1 MNIMKQTALLIA
13 KRTIAFCLLALSK
26 LIMQTNHVVA
36 QDPLF
41 TQFYA
46 NPLYL
51 NPAMAGSHLCPRFSM
66 NYRNQWPS
74 LSGSFVTQS
83 FSYDQ
88 KFKAINGG
96 IGIIA
101 MHDQAGQNTIQTSSL
116 GLLYSYHLKIN
127 RKFTVMFGGQASVVM
142 KFLDW
147 DKLTFGDMIDPRRG
161 FIYQTDD
168 LPRGGRKGFL
178 DISAGVIGFTK
189 QFYFGFAAN
198 HLNMPNESM
207 IIGRSPL
214 PMRFTGHA
222 GAEIPIGKKS
232 AYGNKLTI
240 SPNVIFRYQKGFM
253 EMNIGSYVKYDMFT
267 FGAWL
272 RNRDAFILLV
282 GMQFNKFKIGYSY
295 DITVSKLTNQ
305 SGGAHEISL
314 GISLKCNDRKV
325 AFRTLSCPSF

>member
-1 MNIMKQTALLIA
+1 MKQTALLIA

-101 MHDQAGQNTIQTSSL
+101 MHDQAGQNTIQT
-116 GLLYSYHLKIN
+116 
-127 RKFTVMFGGQASVVM
+127 
-142 KFLDW
+142 
-147 DKLTFGDMIDPRRG
+147 
-161 FIYQTDD
+161 
-168 LPRGGRKGFL
+168 
-178 DISAGVIGFTK
+178 
-189 QFYFGFAAN
+189 
-198 HLNMPNESM
+198 
-207 IIGRSPL
+207 
-214 PMRFTGHA
+214 
-222 GAEIPIGKKS
+222 
-232 AYGNKLTI
+232 
-240 SPNVIFRYQKGFM
+240 
-253 EMNIGSYVKYDMFT
+253 
-267 FGAWL
+267 
-272 RNRDAFILLV
+272 
-282 GMQFNKFKIGYSY
+282 
-295 DITVSKLTNQ
+295 
-305 SGGAHEISL
+305 
-314 GISLKCNDRKV
+314 
-325 AFRTLSCPSF
+325 

>member
-1 MNIMKQTALLIA
+1 MSIINIFRKH
-13 KRTIAFCLLALSK
+13 RLALAV
-26 LIMQTNHVVA
+26 LIITLISESQIYA

-51 NPAMAGSHLCPRFSM
+51 NPAMAGSHICPRFSA

-74 LSGSFVTQS
+74 LSGNFVTQS

-101 MHDQAGQNTIQTSSL
+101 LHDQQGQNTIQTSSL
-116 GLLYSYHLKIN
+116 ALQYSYHLKVTRN
-127 RKFTVMFGGQASVVM
+127 FTLMFGGQANFVM

-147 DKLTFGDMIDPRRG
+147 NKLTFGDMIDPRRG
-161 FIYQTDD
+161 FIYQTGDV
-168 LPRGGRKGFL
+168 PRGGRKGFL
-178 DISAGVIGFTK
+178 DMSAGIVGFTK
-189 QFYFGFAAN
+189 QFYFGVAVH
-198 HLNMPNESM
+198 HLNRPNESM

-214 PMRFTGHA
+214 PMRFTAHA
-222 GAEIPIGKKS
+222 GAEIPLGKSSK
-232 AYGNKLTI
+232 YGNKVSI
-240 SPNVIFRYQKGFM
+240 SPNILFRYQQGFM
-253 EMNIGSYVKYDMFT
+253 EMNVGTYVKYDMFT

-272 RNRDAFILLV
+272 RNRDAFILLL
-282 GMQFNKFKIGYSY
+282 GIQMDKFKIGYSY

-314 GISLKCNDRKV
+314 GVNLKCKDKKLT
-325 AFRTLSCPSF
+325 FRTISCPSF

>member
-1 MNIMKQTALLIA
+1 VPALVVPTGSVAIGGKQTGIYP
-13 KRTIAFCLLALSK
+13 
-26 LIMQTNHVVA
+26 MQS
-36 QDPLF
+36 P
-41 TQFYA
+41 
-46 NPLYL
+46 
-51 NPAMAGSHLCPRFSM
+51 
-66 NYRNQWPS
+66 
-74 LSGSFVTQS
+74 
-83 FSYDQ
+83 
-88 KFKAINGG
+88 GG
-96 IGIIA
+96 W
-101 MHDQAGQNTIQTSSL
+101 HS
-116 GLLYSYHLKIN
+116 
-127 RKFTVMFGGQASVVM
+127 
-142 KFLDW
+142 
-147 DKLTFGDMIDPRRG
+147 
-161 FIYQTDD
+161 
-168 LPRGGRKGFL
+168 
-178 DISAGVIGFTK
+178 
-189 QFYFGFAAN
+189 
-198 HLNMPNESM
+198 
-207 IIGRSPL
+207 IGRSPL